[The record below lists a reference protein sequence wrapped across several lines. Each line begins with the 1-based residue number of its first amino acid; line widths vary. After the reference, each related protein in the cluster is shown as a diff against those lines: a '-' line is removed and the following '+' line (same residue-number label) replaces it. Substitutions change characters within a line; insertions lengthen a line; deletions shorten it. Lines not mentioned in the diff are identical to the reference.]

1 MDNQRIGFIGL
12 GAMGEPMVANLLNAG
27 FQVCSYVNRSREAMD
42 RLKQSGLEEV
52 ANAQEVAKRSDIIMC
67 CVFDERQ
74 NDAVLRGNNGVI
86 GSLASGSTVLLMS
99 TISPGYCQALASEA
113 AKRGI
118 IVLDCPLSGM
128 VQGAIDGTLSLMMG
142 GSVKD
147 IDRCRATLA
156 PLGTIMHCGDIGAGQ
171 VMKLANNAIAITTY
185 SLVLEIRDMAS
196 TYGMDINTF
205 MDILN
210 KSTGRSFVSSHFPMR
225 KGRLRMAGMPKKDVG
240 TCLELADELG
250 VTLPVV
256 QQCYEAGIAESAK
269 KN

>member
-1 MDNQRIGFIGL
+1 MDNQKIGFIGL

-27 FQVCSYVNRSREAMD
+27 FQVCSYVNRSREGMD

-52 ANAQEVAKRSDIIMC
+52 ANAQEVARRSDIIMC

-74 NDAVLRGNNGVI
+74 NDAVLRGNSGVI
-86 GSLASGSTVLLMS
+86 ASLASGSIVLLMS
-99 TISPGYCQALASEA
+99 TISPGYCQALAAEA

-118 IVLDCPLSGM
+118 TVLDCPLSGM

-156 PLGTIMHCGDIGAGQ
+156 PLGTIMHCGDIGTGQ

-210 KSTGRSFVSSHFPMR
+210 KSTGRSFVSNHFPMR
-225 KGRLRMAGMPKKDVG
+225 KGRLRMAGMPKKM
-240 TCLELADELG
+240 LG
-250 VTLPVV
+250 PV
-256 QQCYEAGIAESAK
+256 S
-269 KN
+269 N

>member
-1 MDNQRIGFIGL
+1 
-12 GAMGEPMVANLLNAG
+12 MGEPMVANLLNAG
-27 FQVCSYVNRSREAMD
+27 FQVCSYVNRSREGMD

-52 ANAQEVAKRSDIIMC
+52 ANAQEVARRSDIIMC

-74 NDAVLRGNNGVI
+74 NDAVLRGNSGVI
-86 GSLASGSTVLLMS
+86 ASLASGSIVLLMS
-99 TISPGYCQALASEA
+99 TISPGYCQALAAEA

-118 IVLDCPLSGM
+118 TVLDCPLSGM

-156 PLGTIMHCGDIGAGQ
+156 PLGTIMHCGDIGTGQ

-210 KSTGRSFVSSHFPMR
+210 KSTGAVSYPITSLCER
-225 KGRLRMAGMPKKDVG
+225 VD
-240 TCLELADELG
+240 
-250 VTLPVV
+250 
-256 QQCYEAGIAESAK
+256 
-269 KN
+269 